1 MSDVLKD
8 PLQPMAELLGKLY
21 PNLPPFTTTDITI
34 VEDDKDTPRVEI
46 KSGEK
51 TYGLRIGRGT
61 LGVLFNEVA
70 LPDSLPEGVVGFYRL
85 NGEYFLVVLPEM
97 TVEES
102 LALTGYKF
110 DLSLVDITEYEDG
123 TGYIDIRYP
132 CFTGKIN
139 FSNAKE
145 EEVVTEEIEQ
155 QETQD
160 VTEQQDV
167 QDQSE
172 QQPPAE
178 QPAQEQQQQQFHK
191 QGKNKHQNR
200 R

>member
-1 MSDVLKD
+1 MSDILKD

-21 PNLPPFTTTDITI
+21 PNLPSFGVEHITI
-34 VEDDKDTPRVEI
+34 IEDDKDTPRVEI
-46 KSGEK
+46 KIEEEEV
-51 TYGLRIGRGT
+51 YALRVGRGT
-61 LGVLFNEVA
+61 LGLLFNEVA

-123 TGYIDIRYP
+123 TGYIDIKYP
-132 CFTGKIN
+132 YFTGKIN

-145 EEVVTEEIEQ
+145 EEVVVEETEQ

-167 QDQSE
+167 QGQSE

-178 QPAQEQQQQQFHK
+178 QPAQEQQQFHK

>member
-8 PLQPMAELLGKLY
+8 PLQPMVELLGKLY
-21 PNLPPFTTTDITI
+21 PTFPPFTVQDVTVI
-34 VEDDKDTPRVEI
+34 EDDKDTPKIEI
-46 KSGEK
+46 KVGK
-51 TYGLRIGRGT
+51 DVYPLRVGRGT
-61 LGVLFNEVA
+61 LGLLFNDVA
-70 LPDSLPEGVVGFYRL
+70 IPDSLPESVVGFYRL

-123 TGYIDIRYP
+123 TGFFEINYP
-132 CFTGKIN
+132 YFTGKIN

-145 EEVVTEEIEQ
+145 EEVVE
-155 QETQD
+155 D
-160 VTEQQDV
+160 KTEQEV

-172 QQPPAE
+172 QQSQTE
-178 QPAQEQQQQQFHK
+178 QPAQEPQQQQQFPK
-191 QGKNKHQNR
+191 QGKNKHNQNR